1 MTIIHYLLTVIFFTP
16 YVDLLQ
22 TLDFSGEPTLNQK
35 AILFIKKLR
44 LGSDADNPTTDTPV
58 THPRRYRQAPTYG
71 FCPTATQQPNNR
83 VCMLWLCISYYIT
96 QTHPDTHT
104 HLIMCTMAIAPAPDI
119 THHYYCTENPE
130 IFECTIPYGYKL
142 TYPLLIWAPCKI
154 VFD

>member
-1 MTIIHYLLTVIFFTP
+1 MTIIHYIFTP

-71 FCPTATQQPNNR
+71 YCPTTTQQPNNR
-83 VCMLWLCISYYIT
+83 VCRNIGCDSMLWLCVSYYIT
-96 QTHPDTHT
+96 QTHPGTY
-104 HLIMCTMAIAPAPDI
+104 LIMYTMAIAPAPDI

-130 IFECTIPYGYKL
+130 IFQCTFPYNHIL
-142 TYPLLIWAPCKI
+142 TYPLLIWVPCKI
-154 VFD
+154 VF